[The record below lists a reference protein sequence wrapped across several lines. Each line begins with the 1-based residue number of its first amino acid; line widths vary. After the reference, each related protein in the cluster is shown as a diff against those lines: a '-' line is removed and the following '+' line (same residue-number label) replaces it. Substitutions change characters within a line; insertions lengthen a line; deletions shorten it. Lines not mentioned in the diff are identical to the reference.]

1 MNWSWPYF
9 FEYLTNGFMMRGA
22 WTTVWLSVISM
33 TIGLGLGVVAA
44 VMKMYGNAAVRYI
57 AEFYIW
63 LFRGTP
69 VLIQLIIIY
78 TGLPQLG
85 IRLNV
90 VESAIL
96 GLALNEGAYLAEI
109 IRAGIMSVDK
119 GQNDAAR
126 SVGMT
131 WRERMYLVIL
141 PQATRTIIPPLGNQF
156 NGMLKT
162 TSLASVIS
170 MEELMRNAQM
180 LAQINFRVLEVYSV
194 AAIWYL
200 LLVSIWGL
208 IQQRIEAHYEKAL
221 RPRRRD
227 LARCREG
234 AEEGDAEGRIGQDMT
249 LVPPTDPQPPRSAM
263 TDATL
268 PDAPAPD
275 QRRQKSLGAPIVI
288 IEKVQKSFWRQP
300 CAARRVDDDPQG
312 RGGGDL
318 RPVGQREIHAAALHR
333 PAGNHRRW
341 HNPRRRAPDGLSRE
355 ERQARAA
362 ARRRSGAP
370 AARPGHGVPE
380 LQPLSPCQRDRE
392 HHDGARPRPQTPPA
406 PR

>member
-1 MNWSWPYF
+1 VNWSWPFF
-9 FEYLTNGFMMRGA
+9 FEYLTNGFMLRGA

-44 VMKMYGNAAVRYI
+44 MMKMYGNSVVRYI

-69 VLIQLIIIY
+69 VLIQLVIIY

-90 VESAIL
+90 IESAIL

-119 GQNDAAR
+119 GQDDAAR
-126 SVGMT
+126 SVGMK
-131 WRERMYLVIL
+131 WRERMYYVIL

-194 AAIWYL
+194 AALWYL

-208 IQQRIEAHYEKAL
+208 IQQRIEAHYEKPFGPSTAIS
-221 RPRRRD
+221 P
-227 LARCREG
+227 
-234 AEEGDAEGRIGQDMT
+234 DAEKE
-249 LVPPTDPQPPRSAM
+249 LKKA
-263 TDATL
+263 L
-268 PDAPAPD
+268 
-275 QRRQKSLGAPIVI
+275 QKAGTA
-288 IEKVQKSFWRQP
+288 KV
-300 CAARRVDDDPQG
+300 
-312 RGGGDL
+312 
-318 RPVGQREIHAAALHR
+318 
-333 PAGNHRRW
+333 
-341 HNPRRRAPDGLSRE
+341 
-355 ERQARAA
+355 
-362 ARRRSGAP
+362 
-370 AARPGHGVPE
+370 
-380 LQPLSPCQRDRE
+380 
-392 HHDGARPRPQTPPA
+392 
-406 PR
+406 

>member
-1 MNWSWPYF
+1 MNWSWTFF
-9 FEYLTNGFMMRGA
+9 FEYLTNGFMFRGA

-44 VMKMYGNAAVRYI
+44 MMKMYGNAAVRYI

-90 VESAIL
+90 IESAIL

-194 AAIWYL
+194 AALWYL

-208 IQQRIEAHYEKAL
+208 IQQRIEAHY
-221 RPRRRD
+221 
-227 LARCREG
+227 
-234 AEEGDAEGRIGQDMT
+234 
-249 LVPPTDPQPPRSAM
+249 
-263 TDATL
+263 
-268 PDAPAPD
+268 
-275 QRRQKSLGAPIVI
+275 
-288 IEKVQKSFWRQP
+288 
-300 CAARRVDDDPQG
+300 
-312 RGGGDL
+312 
-318 RPVGQREIHAAALHR
+318 
-333 PAGNHRRW
+333 
-341 HNPRRRAPDGLSRE
+341 
-355 ERQARAA
+355 
-362 ARRRSGAP
+362 
-370 AARPGHGVPE
+370 
-380 LQPLSPCQRDRE
+380 
-392 HHDGARPRPQTPPA
+392 
-406 PR
+406 